1 MLFCTP
7 SHQVYQRRGSVRAPS
22 VAQFVLTFASLS
34 LGLQNL
40 VKQAQ
45 GLIPRML
52 GFYKGDRLV

>member
-1 MLFCTP
+1 
-7 SHQVYQRRGSVRAPS
+7 
-22 VAQFVLTFASLS
+22 LS

>member
-7 SHQVYQRRGSVRAPS
+7 SHQVYQRRGSVRDRS
-22 VAQFVLTFASLS
+22 VAQFVLTFTSLS

>member
-1 MLFCTP
+1 M
-7 SHQVYQRRGSVRAPS
+7 RARS

-45 GLIPRML
+45 GLSPRML